1 MAEKMQIRWNN
12 APSVADW
19 EKRIVKRAN
28 QTEAYKK
35 ARGRIGRNLV
45 YCQLLSG
52 RESLARR
59 EAKLY
64 GQNFTNDAIGKLM
77 NFAKWSPL
85 TWWGLCR
92 FLKWREWH
100 RK

>member
-35 ARGRIGRNLV
+35 AIGRIGRNLV

-64 GQNFTNDAIGKLM
+64 GQNFTNDAIGK
-77 NFAKWSPL
+77 
-85 TWWGLCR
+85 
-92 FLKWREWH
+92 
-100 RK
+100 

>member
-35 ARGRIGRNLV
+35 AIGRIGRNLV

-52 RESLARR
+52 RICLARQ
-59 EAKLY
+59 EALKY
-64 GQNFTNDAIGKLM
+64 SKYFTKDVIGKLM
-77 NFAKWSPL
+77 DLAKWTPA
-85 TWWGLCR
+85 TWWGLCK